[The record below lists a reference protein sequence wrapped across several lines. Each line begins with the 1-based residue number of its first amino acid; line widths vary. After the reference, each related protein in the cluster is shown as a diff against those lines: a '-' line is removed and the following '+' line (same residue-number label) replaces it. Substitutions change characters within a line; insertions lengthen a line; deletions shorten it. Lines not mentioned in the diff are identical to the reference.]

1 MSERKQTVERYIDGY
16 NRADNEQILSC
27 LAEDVVWALHG
38 HKTLEGRDAFRDEIA
53 GGASHGEPAIAL
65 DRLIEEG
72 DTVAATGAGTL
83 SKEGTDPRRF
93 VFCEIFTFTG
103 ESVSRL
109 DTYHV
114 WL

>member
-1 MSERKQTVERYIDGY
+1 MSERKRTVETYIDGY

-27 LAEDVVWALHG
+27 LTEDVVWALHG
-38 HKTLEGRDAFRDEIA
+38 HKTLEGRAAFSDEIEA
-53 GGASHGEPAIAL
+53 GASQGTPAIAL

-83 SKEGTDPRRF
+83 SKEGEDPRRF
-93 VFCEIFTFTG
+93 VFCEVFTFTG
-103 ESVSRL
+103 DSVSRL